1 MIYSV
6 VLISGVWKSDAVTHI
21 QHTYSFLDSYLLK
34 AKHWL
39 LGEGIVENKKL
50 KKMGKEAIALCLAHQ
65 PQ

>member
-1 MIYSV
+1 MQLLIYTYLFFFSYSYNHIYSF
-6 VLISGVWKSDAVTHI
+6 S
-21 QHTYSFLDSYLLK
+21 DSYLLK